1 METLNHLFASLDI
14 FQVLLKSFP
23 AIVDPLLHGFQ
34 QLFVHLYNSLK
45 HLVEQNPGLISG
57 AIFIALVYTGFAFVK
72 NQKKVRLIVPLLF
85 KR

>member
-34 QLFVHLYNSLK
+34 QLFVHLFISLK
-45 HLVEQNPGLISG
+45 HLAEQNPGLISG
-57 AIFIALVYTGFAFVK
+57 SIFIAIVYLGFAFVSK
-72 NQKKVRLIVPLLF
+72 QRKVRFILPR
-85 KR
+85 K